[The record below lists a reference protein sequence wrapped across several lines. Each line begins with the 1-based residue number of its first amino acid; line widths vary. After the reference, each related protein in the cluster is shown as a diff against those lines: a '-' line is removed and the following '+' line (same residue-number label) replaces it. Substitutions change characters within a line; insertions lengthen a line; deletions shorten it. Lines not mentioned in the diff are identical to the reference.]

1 MRLGYLAS
9 VVIIP
14 LMMFTVNF
22 DQGNSQKNKGNK
34 QQKGNHD
41 QGGKDQKERDEDR
54 QKGKKDHDDNDN
66 NQNFKGNKHKEKEW
80 KGNKQKEK
88 EWKGKSDKDF
98 KGNNGKK
105 WKFSDRWDDGKWD
118 NERFEVRMA
127 KIKGHKKGKWVTER
141 YYQGTNWWN
150 GSRYDELKG
159 PKGNK
164 KVSLC
169 HKPNGSDYPVTI
181 NVSIN
186 ALQAHLNHGDYQG
199 ECKTWDRSRYSDTY
213 WNTRTDYYNQYV
225 QTTETLSFGEQLLA
239 LAIDKL
245 TGSKSQLVTLR
256 PTLTAAEINRREV
269 AIINLQNDT
278 YQMQQTLDKGNN
290 SIATVNFVF

>member
-1 MRLGYLAS
+1 MRLGYLTS

-22 DQGNSQKNKGNK
+22 DQGNSQKNKDNK
-34 QQKGNHD
+34 EQRGHD
-41 QGGKDQKERDEDR
+41 EKRGKEQEDRDEQGR
-54 QKGKKDHDDNDN
+54 KGKKEHRENEH
-66 NQNFKGNKHKEKEW
+66 GNSQDY

-88 EWKGKSDKDF
+88 EWKGKEDKAF

-105 WKFSDRWDDGKWD
+105 WKAADRWDDGKWD
-118 NERFEVRMA
+118 NERFDARMD
-127 KIKGHKKGKWVTER
+127 KIKGHKKGKWVNDR
-141 YYQGTNWWN
+141 YYQGTNWWD
-150 GSRYDELKG
+150 GARYSEAKG

-164 KVSLC
+164 KVALC

-186 ALQAHLNHGDYQG
+186 ALQAHLNHGDYEG
-199 ECKTWDRSRYSDTY
+199 ECKDWDRSRYSDTY

-239 LAIDKL
+239 LAIGKL
-245 TGSKSQLVTLR
+245 TGAKTQLNTLR
-256 PTLTAAEINRREV
+256 PTLAPAEINRREV

-278 YQMQQTLDKGNN
+278 YAMQQTLDRGNN
-290 SIATVNFVF
+290 SVATVNFVF